1 MATGP
6 TGVLW
11 YAWLSGDD
19 IKVNRLASE
28 TPTAE
33 TAITVDSS
41 GDYDAVAGV
50 QFTGGIIRVLVR
62 NSTDELPYSFQS
74 TDFGANWTGPTDI
87 S

>member
-1 MATGP
+1 MATDP

-19 IKVNRLASE
+19 LKINRLASE

-41 GDYDAVAGV
+41 GNYDAMVGV
-50 QFTGGIIRVLVR
+50 QFTGGIIRVIAL
-62 NSTDELPYSFQS
+62 NSTDEKPYCFQS
-74 TDFGANWTGPTDI
+74 TDMGANWTGPTDV